1 MTTLSCKVTS
11 VEAITDTVY
20 RVRIVPDA
28 AFSFRAGQ
36 YLMVVMDER
45 DKRPFSMASTPDEK
59 GFIELHIGASEINLY
74 AKAVMDR
81 ILKDHQIVVDIPHGE
96 AWLRDDEER
105 PMILI
110 AGGTGFSYARSILLT
125 ALARNPNRDITI
137 YWGGREEQH
146 LYDLCELEA
155 LSLKHPGLQVVPVV
169 EQPEAGWRGRTG
181 TVLTA
186 VLQDHG
192 TLAEH
197 DIYIAGRFEMAKIA
211 RDLFCSERNARC
223 DAGASYQAYIGAGSV
238 DRIRRSRRIR
248 QVVKPAQTPSQY
260 PDPDRYTSSPDQTGR
275 LCAPSDLAAWC

>member
-1 MTTLSCKVTS
+1 
-11 VEAITDTVY
+11 
-20 RVRIVPDA
+20 
-28 AFSFRAGQ
+28 
-36 YLMVVMDER
+36 
-45 DKRPFSMASTPDEK
+45 
-59 GFIELHIGASEINLY
+59 
-74 AKAVMDR
+74 
-81 ILKDHQIVVDIPHGE
+81 
-96 AWLRDDEER
+96 DDEER

-211 RDLFCSERNARC
+211 RDLFCSERNAREDRLFG
-223 DAGASYQAYIGAGSV
+223 DAFAFI
-238 DRIRRSRRIR
+238 
-248 QVVKPAQTPSQY
+248 
-260 PDPDRYTSSPDQTGR
+260 
-275 LCAPSDLAAWC
+275 